1 MSVTVED
8 APAIDVVRV
17 LFREYAESLGFSL
30 DFQDFESEVAALPG
44 VYAPP
49 RGALL
54 VARVDGNP
62 AGCVGVRPLD
72 ETTCE
77 MKRLYVRQAYR
88 GRGLGRRLAEAAIA
102 AARRRGY
109 RTMRLDTVP
118 GMEAAQALYRELGF
132 VEIAPYTANPI
143 PGAVFLELRLR

>member
-102 AARRRGY
+102 A
-109 RTMRLDTVP
+109 P
-118 GMEAAQALYRELGF
+118 
-132 VEIAPYTANPI
+132 
-143 PGAVFLELRLR
+143 